1 MPLKT
6 TRYDTAD
13 YLDGPGAVAA
23 YIDAVFEE
31 GDPTLLAHALTVV
44 ARGCD
49 LQLSVSRRDGM
60 DARIK
65 SGHDDNLK
73 G

>member
-13 YLDGPGAVAA
+13 YLDGPGAVGA
-23 YIDAVFEE
+23 YIEE
-31 GDPTLLAHALTVV
+31 TDPTLLAHALTVI
-44 ARGCD
+44 ARRCD
-49 LQLSVSRRDGM
+49 LQLSVSRRNGM

-65 SGHDDNLK
+65 SRA
-73 G
+73 